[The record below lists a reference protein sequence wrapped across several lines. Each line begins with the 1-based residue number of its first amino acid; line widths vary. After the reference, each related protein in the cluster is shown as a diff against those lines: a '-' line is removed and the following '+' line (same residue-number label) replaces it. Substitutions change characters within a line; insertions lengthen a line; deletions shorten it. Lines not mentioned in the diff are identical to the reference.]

1 MNFIS
6 DFFNRS
12 AKKSGNVAKERLQL
26 VLIHD
31 RVKISPGMMNK
42 MRDEIIEVISKYLDV
57 DVEQMDISLSNSA
70 RENRLIADIPIL
82 KSKKVERRT

>member
-1 MNFIS
+1 MSFIS
-6 DFFNRS
+6 NLFNRT
-12 AKKSGNVAKERLQL
+12 AKKSGNLAKERLQL

-42 MRDEIIEVISKYLDV
+42 MRDEIIEVISKYLDIDV
-57 DVEQMDISLSNSA
+57 DQMDISLSNTA

-82 KSKKVERRT
+82 KSKNMERGT